1 MDPKEYET
9 MFAVEDRHWWY
20 SGMQA
25 ITTRLLANVYPEQ
38 HKLQILDA
46 GCGTGAAMQYMAPFG
61 TVTGCDMSPLA
72 LHFCRRRGLRRLEQS
87 WVTRLP
93 FAREQFDLVTSF
105 DVLCHRTVGN
115 YRDALAEFHRV
126 LKPGGRL
133 FLRLPA
139 YNWLRAHHDQV
150 VHTVHRFTT
159 AELRRTLRAGNFQVE
174 KLSYAN
180 TLLFPLALGKRL
192 AERFVPGTGPESDVQ
207 PASAWQN
214 ALLTPFL
221 YAEARWLVHGS
232 LPFGLTV
239 VAIAKKLSHES

>member
-1 MDPKEYET
+1 MEPTEYET

-25 ITTRLLANVYPEQ
+25 ITTRLLATYFPGQ
-38 HKLQILDA
+38 AKLQILDA
-46 GCGTGAAMQYMAPFG
+46 GCGTGAAMQYLAPFG

-72 LHFCRRRGLRRLEQS
+72 LRFCRQRGLRRLEQS

-93 FAREQFDLVTSF
+93 FADAQFDLVTSF
-105 DVLCHRTVGN
+105 DVLCHRSVGD
-115 YRDALAEFHRV
+115 YRDALAEFRRV

-139 YNWLRAHHDQV
+139 YNWLRAHHDEV
-150 VHTVHRFTT
+150 VHTAHRFTT
-159 AELRRTLRAGNFQVE
+159 AEVRRALTASRFRVE

-180 TLLFPLALGKRL
+180 TFLFPLALGKRV
-192 AERFVPGTGPESDVQ
+192 AERWRAPADGKSDVQ
-207 PASAWQN
+207 PASTWQN
-214 ALLTPFL
+214 ALLAPFL
-221 YAEARWLVHGS
+221 YAEARWLPHGS

-239 VAIAKKLSHES
+239 VAIGQKINHET

>member
-1 MDPKEYET
+1 MEPKEYKT

-25 ITTRLLANVYPEQ
+25 ITTRLLAHRYGDRRD
-38 HKLQILDA
+38 LQILDA
-46 GCGTGAAMQYMAPFG
+46 GCGTGAALQYLAPFG
-61 TVTGCDMSPLA
+61 TLTGCDMSPLA
-72 LHFCRRRGLRRLEQS
+72 LRFCRERGLRRLEQS

-93 FAREQFDLVTSF
+93 FAAGQFDLVTSF
-105 DVLCHRTVGN
+105 DVLCHRTVGD
-115 YRDALAEFHRV
+115 YHDALAEFRRV

-139 YNWLRAHHDQV
+139 YDWLRAHHDEV
-150 VHTVHRFTT
+150 VHTVRRFTT
-159 AELRRTLRAGNFQVE
+159 TELRQALTAGHFQVE

-192 AERFVPGTGPESDVQ
+192 AERFVAPPANSSDIQ
-207 PASAWQN
+207 PNPAWQD
-214 ALLTPFL
+214 AMLAPFL
-221 YAEARWLVHGS
+221 YAEARWLVHGG

-239 VAIAKKLSHES
+239 LAIARKGDA